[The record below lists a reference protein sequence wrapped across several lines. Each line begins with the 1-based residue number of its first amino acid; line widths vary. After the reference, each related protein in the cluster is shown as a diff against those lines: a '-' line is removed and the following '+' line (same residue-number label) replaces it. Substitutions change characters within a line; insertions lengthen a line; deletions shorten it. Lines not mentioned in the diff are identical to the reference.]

1 MKKLLYAFL
10 LALPLCA
17 VAGNPAESSDDYP
30 VVFDKEQGYT
40 HSSRRLNSVSLGEQ
54 TLQLP
59 TPLKVYSKIDNG
71 FLCAR
76 IGETVSPTFGYTGTW
91 MNGFVYIDR
100 GMDGA
105 FEAQLNADGSIPAG
119 SDIMAFSYAEPSVGS
134 GNGYNSNGQPVSNA
148 NVLNPPAFK
157 IPSDLAPGYY
167 RMRYKVDWASIDPAG
182 RPEDGNGIIKNGGA
196 ICDVRINI
204 HAANGNLSVE
214 STNGTLLAADGSELP
229 QTVSFGK
236 PLALKVAPADG
247 YALDALKVLHGHNI
261 GGAQEVH
268 GVQQYDEEVL
278 PGYLVNGDII
288 TLPAEIVDG
297 DVKIVALFAKQEGG
311 AGGEGYALSFGKDA
325 TVNAGRPV
333 ALSLNGKEFNLDGN
347 SAYYDITDTPLLL
360 ADTRELKV
368 IVDNSYGKD
377 AYLYIDLN
385 NDGKFTA
392 MLDDNGLPTVSSEL
406 VAFSHYNGKN
416 GDGEAVEQGSTVGA
430 LAGYL
435 PELLA
440 DGMYRLRLK
449 LDKNNVSPDGSEGI
463 VAEGGCVADFLV
475 SVKSGNAS
483 LRLFTVDGSID
494 GLAGTALPL
503 TVPLNQR
510 ISAVLR
516 GAPGFAADGV
526 TVRHGHN
533 LDGEQYVNGNRQWV
547 EEYVAVKAGKVVV
560 DADLVDGD
568 VYLFAEFKKKEDS
581 EWQLVFSDEFNAED
595 YTQPL
600 DEKWMRCQRYGSTW
614 NRWLSNSKEVIY
626 LQGGDLVARAIP
638 NPDQE
643 SDPVPM
649 ITGGI
654 KSNKRF
660 GFTYGYV
667 EARILSNPWTGHF
680 PAFWMMPEDQSAGWP
695 DCGEIDIWEA
705 IDTDGRSYHTIHS
718 NWTYDLGNKNDP
730 QSSFNKTIP
739 YDRYHTYGLK
749 WDANTL
755 IWYIDGKEVGRYTKS
770 TDNSKLNQGQWPFDK
785 HFHLILNQSVGNG
798 SWAANADVSHTYE
811 TRFDWVRVYQ
821 TKGMENTDGTVGVV
835 KVFDDN
841 SVEVTAVDGGA
852 YVAASGPL
860 LVEAYDTTGRKVAQA
875 FIEDSGFIPLA
886 KGIYIIA
893 GNKVLVK

>member
-17 VAGNPAESSDDYP
+17 LAGNPAESSDDYP

-229 QTVSFGK
+229 QTVAFGK

-278 PGYLVNGDII
+278 PGYLVNGDVI

-449 LDKNNVSPDGSEGI
+449 LDKNNVCPDGSEGI

-483 LRLFTVDGSID
+483 LRLFTVDGCID

-581 EWQLVFSDEFNAED
+581 EWQLVFSDEFNADD

-614 NRWLSNSKEVIY
+614 NRWLSDSKEVIY

-821 TKGMENTDGTVGVV
+821 TDGMKNTDGTVGVV

-841 SVEVTAVDGGA
+841 AVEVTAVDGGA
-852 YVAASGPL
+852 YVAASEPL
-860 LVEAYDTTGRKVAQA
+860 LVEAYDTIGRKVAQA

>member
-1 MKKLLYAFL
+1 M
-10 LALPLCA
+10 
-17 VAGNPAESSDDYP
+17 
-30 VVFDKEQGYT
+30 
-40 HSSRRLNSVSLGEQ
+40 
-54 TLQLP
+54 
-59 TPLKVYSKIDNG
+59 
-71 FLCAR
+71 
-76 IGETVSPTFGYTGTW
+76 
-91 MNGFVYIDR
+91 
-100 GMDGA
+100 
-105 FEAQLNADGSIPAG
+105 
-119 SDIMAFSYAEPSVGS
+119 
-134 GNGYNSNGQPVSNA
+134 
-148 NVLNPPAFK
+148 
-157 IPSDLAPGYY
+157 
-167 RMRYKVDWASIDPAG
+167 
-182 RPEDGNGIIKNGGA
+182 
-196 ICDVRINI
+196 
-204 HAANGNLSVE
+204 
-214 STNGTLLAADGSELP
+214 
-229 QTVSFGK
+229 
-236 PLALKVAPADG
+236 
-247 YALDALKVLHGHNI
+247 
-261 GGAQEVH
+261 
-268 GVQQYDEEVL
+268 
-278 PGYLVNGDII
+278 
-288 TLPAEIVDG
+288 
-297 DVKIVALFAKQEGG
+297 
-311 AGGEGYALSFGKDA
+311 
-325 TVNAGRPV
+325 NAGRPV
-333 ALSLNGKEFNLDGN
+333 VASVNGKEFNLDGN
-347 SAYYDITDTPLLL
+347 SAYYDITDTPVLL

-430 LAGYL
+430 FAGYL

-449 LDKNNVSPDGSEGI
+449 LDKNNVCPDGSEGI

-510 ISAVLR
+510 FSAVLR

-547 EEYVAVKAGKVVV
+547 EEYVSVKAGRLVIN
-560 DADLVDGD
+560 ADLVDGD
-568 VYLFAEFKKKEDS
+568 VSLYAEFKKKEDG
-581 EWQLVFSDEFNAED
+581 EWTLVFSDEFNAED
-595 YTQPL
+595 NSQPVGS
-600 DEKWMRCQRYGSTW
+600 KWMRCQRYGSTW
-614 NRWLSNSKEVIY
+614 NRWLSDSKEVIY

-638 NPDQE
+638 NPDMA

-654 KSNKRF
+654 KSHKRF

-705 IDTDGRSYHTIHS
+705 IDTDSRSYHTIHS

-770 TDNSKLNQGQWPFDK
+770 TDNSKLSQGQWPFDK

-821 TKGMENTDGTVGVV
+821 TDGMKNTDGTVGVV
-835 KVFDDN
+835 KLKEEGA
-841 SVEVTAVDGGA
+841 VEVTAADGGA
-852 YVAASGPL
+852 CVNAAVPT
-860 LVEAYDTTGRKVAQA
+860 VVVAYDTIGRKVAQTHV
-875 FIEDSGFIPLA
+875 EDTGFIPLS
-886 KGIYIIA
+886 KGVYIIA
-893 GNKVLVK
+893 GNKVLIK

>member
-40 HSSRRLNSVSLGEQ
+40 HSIRRLNSVSLGEQ

-182 RPEDGNGIIKNGGA
+182 RSEDGNGIIKNGGA

-214 STNGTLLAADGSELP
+214 SANGTLLAADGSELP

-247 YALDALKVLHGHNI
+247 YALDALKVLHGHNL

-278 PGYLVNGDII
+278 PGYLVNGDVI

-333 ALSLNGKEFNLDGN
+333 ALSLNGKQFNLDGN

-821 TKGMENTDGTVGVV
+821 TKGMENTDGIVGIV
-835 KVFDDN
+835 KVIDDN
-841 SVEVTAVDGGA
+841 AVEVTATDGGA
-852 YVAASGPL
+852 YVAASEPL
-860 LVEAYDTTGRKVAQA
+860 LVEAYDTIGRKVAQA

>member
-17 VAGNPAESSDDYP
+17 VAGNPVESSDDYP

-278 PGYLVNGDII
+278 PGYLVNGDVI

-333 ALSLNGKEFNLDGN
+333 ALSLNGKEFNLDEN

-392 MLDDNGLPTVSSEL
+392 MLDGNGLPTVSSEL

-449 LDKNNVSPDGSEGI
+449 LDKNNISPDGSEGI

-770 TDNSKLNQGQWPFDK
+770 TDSSKLSQGQWPFDK

-821 TKGMENTDGTVGVV
+821 TDGMKNTDGTVGVV
-835 KVFDDN
+835 KVLDDN

-852 YVAASGPL
+852 YVAASEPL
-860 LVEAYDTTGRKVAQA
+860 LVEAYDTIGRKVAQA
-875 FIEDSGFIPLA
+875 FIEDSGFIPLT

>member
-30 VVFDKEQGYT
+30 VVFDKDQGYT

-71 FLCAR
+71 FLCAL

-105 FEAQLNADGSIPAG
+105 FEAQLNTDGSIPAG

-236 PLALKVAPADG
+236 PLTLKVAPADG
-247 YALDALKVLHGHNI
+247 YALDALKVLHGHNL

-278 PGYLVNGDII
+278 PGYLVNGDVI

-547 EEYVAVKAGKVVV
+547 EEYIAVKAGKVVV

-568 VYLFAEFKKKEDS
+568 VYLYAEFKKKEDS

-770 TDNSKLNQGQWPFDK
+770 TDSSKLSQGQWPFDK

-852 YVAASGPL
+852 YVAASEPL
-860 LVEAYDTTGRKVAQA
+860 LVEAYDTIGRKVAQA
-875 FIEDSGFIPLA
+875 FIEDSGFIPLS